1 MKMKPSSVQ
10 TKATVFSGIDIQP
23 ASADL
28 ADAAGFEWA
37 GVNIGIQ
44 TRHERHKDKSHFLSL
59 RFIVDNEKG
68 KPAPYTIDIQ
78 VMGFF
83 EYQGSDN
90 EDQAADLVVVNG
102 LSILYGAIRELCTT
116 LSSRMPHGAICL
128 PGANF
133 LDHRP
138 SLDKKKAAKAADPV
152 IEHKAVAK
160 KPSRRKNQPS

>member
-10 TKATVFSGIDIQP
+10 TKATVFAGIDIKP
-23 ASADL
+23 ASEDL

-37 GVNIGIQ
+37 GVNIGVQ
-44 TRHERHKDKSHFLSL
+44 TRHERHKDTSHFLSL

-83 EYQGSDN
+83 EYRGSDT
-90 EDQAADLVVVNG
+90 EDQADDLVVVNG
-102 LSILYGAIRELCTT
+102 LSILYGAIRELCMT
-116 LSSRMPHGAICL
+116 LTSRMPHGAICL

-133 LDHRP
+133 LDHKP
-138 SLDKKKAAKAADPV
+138 SLKKKAAKVADP
-152 IEHKAVAK
+152 IDESKAVPK
-160 KPSRRKNQPS
+160 KPSRRKILKPS